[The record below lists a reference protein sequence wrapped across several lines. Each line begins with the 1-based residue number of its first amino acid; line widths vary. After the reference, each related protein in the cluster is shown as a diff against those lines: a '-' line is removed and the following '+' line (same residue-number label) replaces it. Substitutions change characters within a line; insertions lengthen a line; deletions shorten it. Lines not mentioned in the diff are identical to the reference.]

1 MDDDEDD
8 DDEVGAEDGYEKIL
22 REQQLGDRD
31 DSGPSARDIE
41 ARRRHDEMLYVA
53 PLFPNILIQQRRHS
67 RLCLF
72 SSSRDEEDMVEYFRR
87 KYADTTSTTDIY
99 GDGEDMADEISQQGL
114 LPGVK

>member
-8 DDEVGAEDGYEKIL
+8 DDEVEAEDGYEKIL

-53 PLFPNILIQQRRHS
+53 PLFLNELIQQ
-67 RLCLF
+67 
-72 SSSRDEEDMVEYFRR
+72 
-87 KYADTTSTTDIY
+87 
-99 GDGEDMADEISQQGL
+99 
-114 LPGVK
+114 